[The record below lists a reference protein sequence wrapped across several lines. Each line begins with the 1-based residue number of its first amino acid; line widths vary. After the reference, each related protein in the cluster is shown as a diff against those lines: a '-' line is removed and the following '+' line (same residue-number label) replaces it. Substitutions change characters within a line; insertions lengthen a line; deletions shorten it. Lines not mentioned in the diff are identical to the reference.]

1 MYSIITRSISFLSN
15 LLDKE
20 DRSVRIAAGEA
31 LALIFEINRFEK
43 FAKVNGL
50 EHQGSSKLPHDGLAY
65 VDVLKGKLLTQA
77 RNLSME
83 AGGKGSTR
91 TDLNNQRD
99 LFQRILFFIE
109 VYFFPHFFTPVP
121 KSIVLFI
128 LYNECGLL
136 NYSLKSTTFRL
147 GNLMN
152 SQSKSFLIAV
162 H

>member
-1 MYSIITRSISFLSN
+1 M
-15 LLDKE
+15 DKE

-43 FAKVNGL
+43 FTKVNDS
-50 EHQGSSKLPHDGLAY
+50 EHQGGSKLPHDGLAY

-99 LFQRILFFIE
+99 LFQRILSFIE
-109 VYFFPHFFTPVP
+109 V
-121 KSIVLFI
+121 
-128 LYNECGLL
+128 
-136 NYSLKSTTFRL
+136 
-147 GNLMN
+147 
-152 SQSKSFLIAV
+152 
-162 H
+162 